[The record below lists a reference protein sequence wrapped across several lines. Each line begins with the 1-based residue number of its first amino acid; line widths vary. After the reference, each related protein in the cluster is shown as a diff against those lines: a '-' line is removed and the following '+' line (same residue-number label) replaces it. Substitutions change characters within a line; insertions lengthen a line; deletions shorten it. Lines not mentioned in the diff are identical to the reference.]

1 MNREDTGHAEANL
14 DSFEFKKLKKIKAD
28 EPLEGDE
35 VKIVGLSDMLPLEGD
50 EEKLKIYQLLESN
63 EKVKQV
69 KRLKIFAP
77 NKLLNRIPVLLG
89 PIQPGN
95 NSC

>member
-69 KRLKIFAP
+69 KRLKILAP

-89 PIQPGN
+89 QIQPGN
-95 NSC
+95 NSY

>member
-1 MNREDTGHAEANL
+1 M
-14 DSFEFKKLKKIKAD
+14 I
-28 EPLEGDE
+28 
-35 VKIVGLSDMLPLEGD
+35 PLEGD

-69 KRLKIFAP
+69 KRLKILAP

-89 PIQPGN
+89 QIQPGN
-95 NSC
+95 NSY

>member
-28 EPLEGDE
+28 ESLEGDE

-63 EKVKQV
+63 EKVKEV
-69 KRLKIFAP
+69 KRLKILAP

-89 PIQPGN
+89 QIQPGN
-95 NSC
+95 NSY

>member
-95 NSC
+95 NSY

>member
-1 MNREDTGHAEANL
+1 MSRGDTGHAEANL

-95 NSC
+95 NSY

>member
-1 MNREDTGHAEANL
+1 MNREDTSHAEANL

-95 NSC
+95 NSY

>member
-63 EKVKQV
+63 EKVKEV
-69 KRLKIFAP
+69 KRLKILAP

-89 PIQPGN
+89 QIQPGN
-95 NSC
+95 NSY